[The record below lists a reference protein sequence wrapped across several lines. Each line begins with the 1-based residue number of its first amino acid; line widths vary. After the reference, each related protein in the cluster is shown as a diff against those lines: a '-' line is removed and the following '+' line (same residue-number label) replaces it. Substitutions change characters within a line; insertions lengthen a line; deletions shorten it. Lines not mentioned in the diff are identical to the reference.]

1 MSQMFPENKEK
12 QPRTSSN
19 ETNNSFV
26 KNVTSRVSGLLPSTI
41 TKWFSSP
48 SSSNANGSTFTA
60 EASDSSEDEATETTV
75 ITQPPAKRMRFN
87 PPGTYNHYSP
97 TEAPCSSYDVEIIE
111 TPYSPYTGTQYAQPS
126 RNTYTTPLR
135 PQNEEQDKM
144 EQETTSRMFKLPY
157 TVSSTGQSVI
167 NKRKSIFD
175 TTSRE
180 EIKAKEAVKSVANAV
195 RDPKQPSFKPSLL
208 GSPFYPGRTMYGG
221 AASSYINQPNIKQE
235 SVAVVKETKSND
247 DSAISSSARRV
258 MDLLESYS
266 SPLMEARRIPLY
278 TKPKNEGF
286 SDSPN
291 RYSPYASK
299 IISPKTQEL
308 HVPSVASILRL
319 KKKSR
324 LMDTTKIAR
333 QIIASHSS
341 TSGYS
346 MYQDQAER
354 KEPEK
359 EQPKKMT
366 TKVKSRL
373 TRVDRRNT
381 EEVDAPTPVELPTGG
396 LQLDQDNLPKFSFGS
411 AAFKLP
417 ATSTPKPAPCEK
429 ININVSKV
437 TPVTP
442 VNLFKFSNPDTVLSD
457 TLQVSLEATPPIY
470 TFKSPD
476 LRTDQIFENKR
487 DEGSVIN
494 VVKESGKNTT
504 VSIDWQCSECWVKN
518 KPEANKC
525 VCCGSKPP
533 TKKAKCSVCKLAD
546 SQSQKDK
553 CANCEKMSVSNV
565 ASPIFA
571 TPTGISQASKWKC
584 EDCWVSNE
592 DSANKCACCGG
603 SRPDKSSNAAAAVTV
618 AATTSIFTS
627 NTAAVIPSTV
637 PLTDI
642 SKTDADWK
650 CEDCWIS
657 NKSTVDKCAACG
669 GARLGVKQNNPA
681 NVTSNTSSFF
691 GTSDDKFK
699 TIIQSQKSDK
709 WECLSCLVN
718 NESDKDKCV
727 CCGAAK
733 ESKNKTP
740 GPKFNFGTVANSS
753 FKFGIDPK
761 VQEATIAQK
770 PEVNSTIESKTKPQS
785 ETNNNVL
792 AETPTFTFTLPT
804 KKVDVKADDSKGQ
817 SNEAPKMNFTFGI
830 PKAIP
835 AGTDTKKDAEEEK
848 AQEVPSV
855 DLNSPV
861 INNENKTLP
870 PAVNS
875 LNTLA
880 AEAKKD
886 LKVNSVSSPVVPN
899 AEQPKPTFSFG
910 VNAPKLFEAP
920 SSTAST
926 MNLFTQQTQSTTVTT
941 TSAPTLSLFKPPAAT
956 TTATSLFQSPAP
968 LFQNTEKTNNTTTGP
983 MFTFGSN
990 GPSNPAP
997 SAAIPAATEK
1007 PKFQFTFGSN
1017 SAPKTDPPAMFKSP
1031 FAAPESNV
1039 NTNAFNLPAGTTLG
1053 TSNSLPSNALGSN
1066 GLAVTN
1072 GLTGNALAGNTLGG
1086 NTLTIG
1092 GTGTLGGTNGLSANA
1107 LSVGSSMQP
1116 SSSLTGGATGLFNNT
1131 VQKENVWS
1139 PSSNASTPNL
1149 FVSNTTTSSLQKPA
1163 AFTFGSA
1170 TPFNAANSTPTFGAA
1185 AAPTQNMF
1193 GMNSQNNS
1201 SQSSMFSNTVQS
1213 PASGNLFGT
1222 PQPASN
1228 PAPQMPM
1235 FGGPSIG
1242 ATPAFGA
1249 PNPSIPS
1256 FEAPSLTQP
1265 AAPAFNFGTS
1275 QSTGIFGFGQQAPLQ
1290 QQQMQPAPLQSQQP
1304 GGVYSFG
1311 GPPAGTP
1318 QVQFSMGSGANP
1330 SVRRVRKAVRRNPQ
1344 R

>member
-1 MSQMFPENKEK
+1 MSQIFPKNKEK
-12 QPRTSSN
+12 RPRTSSN

-48 SSSNANGSTFTA
+48 SSSNANGSAPTA
-60 EASDSSEDEATETTV
+60 EASDSSEDEATETPV

-97 TEAPCSSYDVEIIE
+97 TDATCSTNDVNIIE
-111 TPYSPYTGTQYAQPS
+111 MPYSPYTATQYAQPS

-135 PQNEEQDKM
+135 PHTEEQEKLERD
-144 EQETTSRMFKLPY
+144 TTSRMFKMPH
-157 TVSSTGQSVI
+157 TVSSVGQSVSY
-167 NKRKSIFD
+167 KRKSIFD

-180 EIKAKEAVKSVANAV
+180 EIKAKEAMQAVINAV
-195 RDPKQPSFKPSLL
+195 RDPKAPNFKPSLL
-208 GSPFYPGRTMYGG
+208 GSPFYRGRTMYGG
-221 AASSYINQPNIKQE
+221 ASSSYINQPNIKQQ
-235 SVAVVKETKSND
+235 SVAVVNESKSND

-266 SPLMEARRIPLY
+266 SPLMEARRVPLY

-286 SDSPN
+286 NVSAD

-299 IISPKTQEL
+299 SISYKTQEL

-324 LMDTTKIAR
+324 LMDTTNVAR

-341 TSGYS
+341 TSGYPMNRGES
-346 MYQDQAER
+346 KG

-359 EQPKKMT
+359 EQPNKMT

-373 TRVDRRNT
+373 TRANRGNQD
-381 EEVDAPTPVELPTGG
+381 ELDMATPVKLPTGG
-396 LQLDQDNLPKFSFGS
+396 LKLNQDNLPQFSFGTPAIS
-411 AAFKLP
+411 KLP
-417 ATSTPKPAPCEK
+417 ATSTPKL
-429 ININVSKV
+429 V
-437 TPVTP
+437 PVTSIK
-442 VNLFKFSNPDTVLSD
+442 NHT
-457 TLQVSLEATPPIY
+457 QVST
-470 TFKSPD
+470 S
-476 LRTDQIFENKR
+476 
-487 DEGSVIN
+487 
-494 VVKESGKNTT
+494 VVKEPEQTT
-504 VSIDWQCSECWVKN
+504 TKSKDWQCRDCLVKN
-518 KPEANKC
+518 KSEANKC
-525 VCCGSKPP
+525 VCCGYKPP
-533 TKKAKCSVCKLAD
+533 AQNAKCSVCKLAD

-553 CANCEKMSVSNV
+553 CENCEKISVSKV
-565 ASPIFA
+565 ASPLTA
-571 TPTGISQASKWKC
+571 KSTGISHASKWKC

-592 DSANKCACCGG
+592 DSAQKCACCGG
-603 SRPDKSSNAAAAVTV
+603 SRPKQATSVAAAATV
-618 AATTSIFTS
+618 ASTTSTFS
-627 NTAAVIPSTV
+627 LNTAAATPSTV
-637 PLTDI
+637 PLKDT

-669 GARLGVKQNNPA
+669 GARLGVKQNTPS

-699 TIIQSQKSDK
+699 KLIQTQKSDK
-709 WECLSCLVN
+709 WECSSCLVS
-718 NESDKDKCV
+718 NESGQDICV

-733 ESKNKTP
+733 ESKNKMPET
-740 GPKFNFGTVANSS
+740 KFNFGTITNSS

-761 VQEATIAQK
+761 VQEASIAQK
-770 PEVNSTIESKTKPQS
+770 PEVKSTIESKTKPQS

-804 KKVDVKADDSKGQ
+804 KKLHTTADAPKGKTI
-817 SNEAPKMNFTFGI
+817 EAPKMNFTFGI
-830 PKAIP
+830 PIAIP
-835 AGTDTKKDAEEEK
+835 TSTEGTNKLPDTKKDLEEER

-861 INNENKTLP
+861 QNKPQLPNLTAINNESK
-870 PAVNS
+870 S
-875 LNTLA
+875 LSSANLINPVA
-880 AEAKKD
+880 IDAKLD
-886 LKVNSVSSPVVPN
+886 LKVNSVPTPVVPE
-899 AEQPKPTFSFG
+899 AEIPKPTFSFG
-910 VNAPKLFEAP
+910 VSSNAPKLFEAP
-920 SSTAST
+920 ASTAST
-926 MNLFTQQTQSTTVTT
+926 VNLFTQQTQSTTLAT
-941 TSAPTLSLFKPPAAT
+941 TSAPALSLFKPPVTST
-956 TTATSLFQSPAP
+956 TTTSLFQPPDMSAKPAQ
-968 LFQNTEKTNNTTTGP
+968 LFQNTEKTNNTATGA

-997 SAAIPAATEK
+997 PAALPMPAAAEK

-1017 SAPKTDPPAMFKSP
+1017 STPKTDLPAMFKSP

-1039 NTNAFNLPAGTTLG
+1039 NTNTFNLPTGTTLG
-1053 TSNSLPSNALGSN
+1053 TSNSLPSNPLGGGN
-1066 GLAVTN
+1066 GLVGAN

-1086 NTLTIG
+1086 ISGNSLPGNTLTIG
-1092 GTGTLGGTNGLSANA
+1092 GPGTLGGTNGLSANP
-1107 LSVGSSMQP
+1107 LSAGSSMQP

-1131 VQKENVWS
+1131 VQKDNVWS

-1149 FVSNTTTSSLQKPA
+1149 FVSNTTTSGLQKPA
-1163 AFTFGSA
+1163 TFTFGSA
-1170 TPFNAANSTPTFGAA
+1170 TPFNAASSTPTFGAT

-1193 GMNSQNNS
+1193 GMNNQNSN
-1201 SQSSMFSNTVQS
+1201 SQSSMFSNTIQS
-1213 PASGNLFGT
+1213 PPSGNLFGSS
-1222 PQPASN
+1222 QPSN

-1235 FGGPSIG
+1235 FGNPSIG

-1256 FEAPSLTQP
+1256 FESPSLTP
-1265 AAPAFNFGTS
+1265 APAPAFNFGAP
-1275 QSTGIFGFGQQAPLQ
+1275 QSTGIFGFGQQPQLQ
-1290 QQQMQPAPLQSQQP
+1290 QQQMQPQPLQVPQQS
-1304 GGVYSFG
+1304 GVYSFG
-1311 GPPAGTP
+1311 GAPAGAP

-1330 SVRRVRKAVRRNPQ
+1330 PVRRVRKAVRRNPQ